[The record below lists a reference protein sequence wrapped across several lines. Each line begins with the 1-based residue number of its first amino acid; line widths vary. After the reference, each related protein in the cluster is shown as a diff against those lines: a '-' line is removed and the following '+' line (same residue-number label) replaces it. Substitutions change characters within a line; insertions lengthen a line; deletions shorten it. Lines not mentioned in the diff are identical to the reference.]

1 MPEFKNSPSS
11 VHDLSTTMSA
21 AISSSPIP
29 LKDQYHHYIPRFV
42 LRRYQPEG
50 APQFASAKKRNLA
63 IQRAR
68 KQGIELEQIYVY
80 DFPSESFDTLPIA
93 KTYGIQ
99 NLYRDVKDPKDANY
113 LEEKFSELENTA
125 AEVINI
131 VHKTLENGIGIVTLK
146 RSQADSLRKF
156 LFLMHYRLD
165 TLSKTY
171 FDKNHPENAP
181 ARDWIAKFVK
191 DHGLATD
198 IEAWI
203 YGLRY
208 FLDTPHSQI
217 IQDAYKH
224 MEKWGMVALMEM
236 MSTRVDPDVENFYTL
251 AYFGHARSRFLC
263 IWEAADGMEFVL
275 TKNSFGLWEGRIMGG
290 EGAHRLFTISPRIVL
305 VLSHTVLRP
314 DCRPPGIHL
323 DSAFRDIP
331 LNTPIASYGSML
343 TEDLTLLLKYTNSPA
358 AANDEF
364 HYPMTKLSPNQ
375 TFVVNRVFLKNVQP
389 EGLLTFS
396 SKEKVLPTLRR
407 YLEDPPT
414 PNDVQHTIPKFKK
427 LVSYISTDL
436 AGSCHPPSPAAP
448 PAQTSLE
455 SSSTKSNFLGV
466 KRGFLNKGSSLSS
479 SARI

>member
-11 VHDLSTTMSA
+11 IHDLSTTMSA
-21 AISSSPIP
+21 AISPSPIP

-50 APQFASAKKRNLA
+50 APQFASAKKRNQA
-63 IQRAR
+63 IQQAR
-68 KQGIELEQIYVY
+68 KKGNELEKIYVY

-93 KTYGIQ
+93 KTYGTQ
-99 NLYRDVKDPKDANY
+99 NLYRDVKDPEDANY
-113 LEEKFSELENTA
+113 LEEKFSTLENTA

-131 VHKTLENGIGIVTLK
+131 VHKTIENGTGIVTLK

-165 TLSKTY
+165 NLSKTY
-171 FDKNHPENAP
+171 FDKNHPDNAP

-198 IEAWI
+198 VEAWI

-224 MEKWGMVALMEM
+224 VEKWGITALSKM
-236 MSTRVDPDVENFYTL
+236 MSTRVDPDVENFYTI

-275 TKNSFGLWEGRIMGG
+275 TNVSFGLWEGLIMGVG
-290 EGAHRLFTISPRIVL
+290 GAHRLFTISPRIVL
-305 VLSHTVLRP
+305 VLVHTFLRP
-314 DCRPPGIHL
+314 DRRPPGIHL
-323 DSAFRDIP
+323 DSNFKDIP
-331 LNTPIASYGSML
+331 LNTPISNYRDGSLL
-343 TEDLTLLLKYTNSPA
+343 TDDVTDDVTAFMKYTTSPA

-364 HYPMTKLSPNQ
+364 YYRVTKLSPNQ
-375 TFVVNRVFLKNVQP
+375 TFEVNRVFLKNVGP
-389 EGLLTFS
+389 EGRLTFS

-414 PNDVQHTIPKFKK
+414 FNDVQHTIPKFKK
-427 LVSYISTDL
+427 LVSYLSADL
-436 AGSCHPPSPAAP
+436 TGSRDPSSAAVP
-448 PAQTSLE
+448 PAQASLE
-455 SSSTKSNFLGV
+455 SSSTKSSMYS
-466 KRGFLNKGSSLSS
+466 FLNSPI
-479 SARI
+479 AEEI